1 MKVSTL
7 ISLAFLIS
15 LCACSSTPTKTVLEE
30 RAGYDIKGPPLSS
43 LGNAGGVKY
52 VPTRIPEKVVV
63 GWLFP
68 HDMPSKVYFWGS
80 WLSIVVED
88 ESWAM
93 VKVDVPKADKKAKRT
108 MDRPKV
114 QAPKKPK
121 PQAKPAAPTAA

>member
-1 MKVSTL
+1 MRAFTL
-7 ISLAFLIS
+7 ISLAFSIS
-15 LCACSSTPTKTVLEE
+15 LCACSSTRTKTVLEE
-30 RAGYDIKGPPLSS
+30 RAGYDVKGPPLTS
-43 LGNAGGVKY
+43 LGGSGGVKY

-93 VKVDVPKADKKAKRT
+93 MKVDVPKTDKKAKRT
-108 MDRPKV
+108 QDRPRSP
-114 QAPKKPK
+114 APKKQK
-121 PQAKPAAPTAA
+121 PQVKPAAPTAA